1 MRTREGSV
9 ATASQWKTSENSAAS
24 TKNSLA
30 GVVPRI
36 NSRPSKVRRSNRG
49 HGLVGQNAVRS
60 AAIGDD
66 LLGAIELGEPRFKL
80 AQRNVHRAGQ
90 MSERKFIRRA
100 DIEDADHACARFFQK
115 LLARDGL
122 HAVAV
127 IEIAADHALHFG
139 EVSLRDQA

>member
-1 MRTREGSV
+1 MLDIAGDDRQPGSAPLRKAILQAARLE
-9 ATASQWKTSENSAAS
+9 ATSA
-24 TKNSLA
+24 K
-30 GVVPRI
+30 
-36 NSRPSKVRRSNRG
+36 RG

-66 LLGAIELGEPRFKL
+66 LLGAIELGEARFKL

-115 LLARDGL
+115 LLA
-122 HAVAV
+122 
-127 IEIAADHALHFG
+127 
-139 EVSLRDQA
+139 